1 MILGFQFSLKAFF
14 CIYSTFISKNFS
26 ASTKSQTLSYSDLL
40 TPRIF
45 SYLKTFN
52 VFPSSK
58 LFETKPFP
66 LIGLLQK
73 LPVIT
78 SDWTQ
83 TQQSATVEARWKSLD
98 NGGSGFIEYK
108 RFIATTQ
115 VIQAETVWLIYM
127 WVSQTT
133 NITVAN
139 AWTYIH
145 FSRWLHVCQRTT
157 D

>member
-26 ASTKSQTLSYSDLL
+26 AYTKSQTLSYSDLL

-52 VFPSSK
+52 VSFPPANS
-58 LFETKPFP
+58 FETKPFP

-78 SDWTQ
+78 SD
-83 TQQSATVEARWKSLD
+83 
-98 NGGSGFIEYK
+98 
-108 RFIATTQ
+108 
-115 VIQAETVWLIYM
+115 
-127 WVSQTT
+127 
-133 NITVAN
+133 
-139 AWTYIH
+139 
-145 FSRWLHVCQRTT
+145 
-157 D
+157 